1 MPTAPP
7 AWPAEEARRSSS
19 EDDTDA
25 DVEAEGLRRRR
36 GREPSTPRPVE
47 GQARGEGAGGEPG
60 FSPNMCLLGALV
72 LLGLGILL
80 FCGERYLP
88 AAACSLS
95 ARPLLPLSST
105 LASPSP
111 SVSILRRPLGV

>member
-1 MPTAPP
+1 M
-7 AWPAEEARRSSS
+7 EEARRSSS
-19 EDDTDA
+19 EDDTDT

-36 GREPSTPRPVE
+36 GREPSTPRPVAALGVE

-60 FSPNMCLLGALV
+60 LSPNVCLLGALV

-88 AAACSLS
+88 AAASSLS
-95 ARPLLPLSST
+95 PRPLLPLSSA